1 MQVNICAFLGFML
14 ALVGLRAAEE
24 LFFVILSLAIGPG
37 DFALIK
43 SSRQVSFLNLI
54 NLQVISKKAKHYP
67 RRNSLFFKCDK
78 GFDSYCCSKVTD
90 SNVHRGIP
98 LSPYDL
104 EVKCGQQCL
113 PPPQ

>member
-24 LFFVILSLAIGPG
+24 LFFCDLILG
-37 DFALIK
+37 DRPRGLCVDQIIK
-43 SSRQVSFLNLI
+43 TG
-54 NLQVISKKAKHYP
+54 KKAKHYP